1 MKYAVVWSP
10 HAEQELARLWL
21 MASDRPVVTKAAFQ
35 IEQSLENQPS
45 ERGESRSA
53 GRRILLEPPLGVTFE
68 VLTNPRI
75 VRVLTVWRFD
85 QHR

>member
-10 HAEQELARLWL
+10 SAEQELARLWL
-21 MASDRPVVTKAAFQ
+21 KATDRSVVTQAAFQ
-35 IEQSLENQPS
+35 IDHLLEAHPG

-53 GRRILLEPPLGVTFE
+53 GRRILIEPPLGVTFE
-68 VLTNPRI
+68 VLDSPI